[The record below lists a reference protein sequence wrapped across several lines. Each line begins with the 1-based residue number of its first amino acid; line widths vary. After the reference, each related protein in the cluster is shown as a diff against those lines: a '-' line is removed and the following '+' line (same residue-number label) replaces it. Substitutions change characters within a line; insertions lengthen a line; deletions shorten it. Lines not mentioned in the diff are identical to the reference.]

1 MRADGLDQEW
11 VAEAAA
17 GPGPAWH
24 RLFQLPVRD
33 AATVSDISVR
43 LARGGGCTVPRSVV
57 QRVAARPGGGEESF
71 WQCVAG
77 GGAGDEQLLSRVSWS
92 PIGSGGEPI
101 HSQTTLATLARTDN
115 APSFVLK
122 KQPPN
127 STEEGKEITE
137 ISIPNEKQ
145 LFRDMKIGYLLGENL
160 NSWDEKENVS
170 EKVNM
175 ERNRADRESIR
186 RSLRDLKTSIKDLT
200 ELVETKNKPN
210 GAVLPNAN
218 GLVKHNSN
226 RVREHNGSVNGNLSP
241 AAAGRER
248 GARPSRG
255 GGRDEPGGT
264 GPRLL
269 LSLKYNRTTSVVSG
283 TFVKNASSR
292 YSFTDFGP
300 ASASN
305 PTNPIQQI
313 QQIKL
318 LGWR

>member
-17 GPGPAWH
+17 GPGPATVWH
-24 RLFQLPVRD
+24 RLFLLPVRD
-33 AATVSDISVR
+33 AATVSDITVR
-43 LARGGGCTVPRSVV
+43 LARGGSCTVPRSVV
-57 QRVAARPGGGEESF
+57 QRVAAWPGGGEESF

-92 PIGSGGEPI
+92 PIGSGGEPL

-115 APSFVLK
+115 TPSFVL

-127 STEEGKEITE
+127 STEENENTE
-137 ISIPNEKQ
+137 VSIPNEKQ
-145 LFRDMKIGYLLGENL
+145 LFRDMKIGNLLGENL
-160 NSWDEKENVS
+160 NSWDEIENGS
-170 EKVNM
+170 EKDNM
-175 ERNRADRESIR
+175 VRNRADRESIR

-210 GAVLPNAN
+210 GAVLPNGN
-218 GLVKHNSN
+218 GLVKHNFN
-226 RVREHNGSVNGNLSP
+226 RVGEHNGFVNGNLSP

-255 GGRDEPGGT
+255 GGRDGLGGT

-283 TFVKNASSR
+283 TFVKNATSR
-292 YSFTDFGP
+292 YSFTDF
-300 ASASN
+300 
-305 PTNPIQQI
+305 
-313 QQIKL
+313 
-318 LGWR
+318 